1 MEIGDQRNQLCDLRA
16 RTFSP
21 TLTDLQGGERAEHVV
36 QSPLANDLLN
46 CT

>member
-1 MEIGDQRNQLCDLRA
+1 MEIGGQRNQPCDSRA
-16 RTFSP
+16 GTFRP

-46 CT
+46 CA

>member
-16 RTFSP
+16 GTSSP
-21 TLTDLQGGERAEHVV
+21 ALTDLQGGERAEDGVR
-36 QSPLANDLLN
+36 SPLANDLIN